1 MRSIFAFI
9 LVIHVQA
16 ISESSLIRRGELW
29 ASADLERLAGGLAD
43 SDATVIAES
52 LMSAGGV
59 SDEMRSKLKLSH
71 SNLKA
76 SLLKKKQRVWGD
88 ALKDSMDALR
98 QCVMNYEKRSEGN
111 ITGESSQEAMLSQ
124 LYAIAKDHRGCRV
137 MEDEAHTSV
146 SGCEYALR
154 KEQDDAKKCS
164 LGLDGQGH
172 GDCIDLLL
180 KVTSRE
186 EECKSFKE
194 DHKQLRERCHTAQAL
209 LETHACELSKKN
221 KVCEEYLQCQAKNT
235 PAFKEAKKVIKK
247 EEAKLIPETRAVEQI
262 ECILQAG
269 RFSVTECGGAAA
281 PAMKI
286 FTAMSVDDK
295 GRVTPEETM
304 LMAEDLRFPEP
315 PRSRACEA
323 WQGEEHLLEGF
334 YAGLPKGAPLKPC
347 ASTCCQ
353 GKSPQAVLLQEDFGS
368 FGPSGFVNGIP
379 VYAKTRQERMASPSL
394 SESATVAK
402 HHLPMSQPLLNTAG
416 SEIMDFET
424 LESVIGSFSKEA
436 EAKETDNS
444 HAQSHI
450 SPSSDDP
457 AAPAKAPAEE
467 KVARPAAPAPCPAP
481 AKAPAE
487 ERVARPAAPAPCP
500 SPHANAAKATVA
512 PAPCPSRNTTTTTAE
527 PTRVLAPTQPS
538 PAPCPTVNTT
548 TPCPTVT
555 TTTPCPTTTTTATTT
570 TTPCPTT
577 TETTTT
583 STVTMTTTTST
594 EETTVTETT
603 STLTTITET
612 ETETT
617 TQTLTSTATTVT
629 TTSTETTTTTR
640 TETSTTATRTST
652 TILTETTTSTT
663 TAEPTTTSKPVT
675 WQNFGAGTAAVI
687 GNDQP
692 CLGGHGRQNWIIK
705 LPDNWTDDKIKYL
718 AQQFPSEDRFV
729 GTPSKKGLPILIIW
743 ANQEELSVAL
753 HTVPGAEYVEVDSG
767 ISAVKEDFNAEFEPD
782 DGKPDPVPWG
792 LDRIDNEGELDGRY
806 TAGGPDGGRG
816 IHVYVFN
823 SGIRTTHGQF
833 GGRAIPTLE
842 VKSGKVVPCSSTDV
856 DCAVDNHGHGT
867 HQAGVIGG
875 GTVGVAQGSWLH
887 AVKILSDTGQGT
899 LSSFLMAADWLLVNA
914 NRPAVVN
921 LALSAEVHTGDA
933 RILKD
938 VIDRMVARD
947 IPVIVPAGQEN
958 DNACFYSPS
967 DVTAAITVGASGPD
981 DKRAA
986 FSSFGTCVDLFAP
999 GSKVVT
1005 AGIRSDRS
1013 YAVLSSTA
1021 LAASHVTGAV
1031 AMFLALAN
1039 GTAAQ
1044 DEVEKEIVRA
1054 AFAGL
1059 LKNVQDS
1066 PNKLLGIRWSALKPV
1081 LIGQSEPHA
1090 PPPGQAK
1097 KDFRKKCVRAP
1108 SAGLLCPSNAGDY
1121 GQRLGFDR
1129 FRDQFHITVEG
1140 NQVCAQRYDQEEDDF
1155 LPSTKY
1161 SASSFDEGGWTINL
1175 VVLCHQKLLA
1185 KTDKWLFTR
1194 LGDPGE
1200 PSVCAG
1206 SNPTDRSKLYYVAYE
1221 DVTQEADCKKLCQLR
1236 YGCKAFS
1243 LNGKTCEVWLK
1254 DAKSFLRLP
1263 KDYPTDNSVS
1273 CNRFIGRGS
1282 AGSGSLRLAAAPTKC
1297 LQVENDILKVTTC
1310 AHEETQ
1316 QFTWDGVGPITLT
1329 GKSGQCLTLTN
1340 KSAPVK
1346 MDACSADG
1354 PVPSQTFAFEGTGTI
1369 SWMDI
1374 ITHDKLCLATNGD
1387 GPMKISPC
1395 DIKSPSMQFF
1405 Y

>member
-1 MRSIFAFI
+1 MHNPGRALLI
-9 LVIHVQA
+9 LVLLTYVHA
-16 ISESSLIRRGELW
+16 ITDSSLIRRDDTTLTVSASNALELLQGEVAAKDADAAVILE
-29 ASADLERLAGGLAD
+29 SLVTLGGKVTDEIRNGLKTTEKKLKADLRE
-43 SDATVIAES
+43 
-52 LMSAGGV
+52 
-59 SDEMRSKLKLSH
+59 
-71 SNLKA
+71 
-76 SLLKKKQRVWGD
+76 KKQRVWVD
-88 ALKDSMDALR
+88 NLKESMDALK
-98 QCVMNYEKRSEGN
+98 QCVIKHEQRANASSVGGTSEG
-111 ITGESSQEAMLSQ
+111 SMVSQ
-124 LYAIAKDHRGCRV
+124 LYTMGNDHRNCRM
-137 MEDEAHTSV
+137 MEDQAKASIT
-146 SGCEYALR
+146 GCETALR
-154 KEQDDAKKCS
+154 KEEAEAVACS
-164 LGLDGQGH
+164 KGKGE
-172 GDCIDLLL
+172 GDCLEMLL
-180 KVTSRE
+180 KVTNRGA
-186 EECKSFKE
+186 ECKSYAD
-194 DHKQLRERCHTAQAL
+194 DHKQVRERCHYAQAL
-209 LETHACELSKKN
+209 LENAACELSKKN
-221 KVCEEYLQCQAKNT
+221 KICEDFLQCQSKHMLAYE
-235 PAFKEAKKVIKK
+235 EAKTIIKR
-247 EEAKLIPETRAVEQI
+247 EEEKLIPETSAVEQI
-262 ECILQAG
+262 DCILKAQTL
-269 RFSVTECGGAAA
+269 SVHGCGSAA
-281 PAMKI
+281 PSLKI
-286 FTAMSVDDK
+286 FTSMSVDDV
-295 GRVTPEETM
+295 GRVLPEQKM
-304 LMAEDLRFPEP
+304 LMAESEDLRFPEA

-323 WQGEEHLLEGF
+323 WQGEKNLLEGF
-334 YAGLPKGAPLKPC
+334 YAGLPKGALLNNC
-347 ASTCCQ
+347 NSECCQ
-353 GKSPQAVLLQEDFGS
+353 HQEAKQAVLLQDQAPDTRD
-368 FGPSGFVNGIP
+368 GPHGFLSGIP
-379 VYAKTRQERMASPSL
+379 VYASKLMRL
-394 SESATVAK
+394 SS
-402 HHLPMSQPLLNTAG
+402 
-416 SEIMDFET
+416 
-424 LESVIGSFSKEA
+424 SFSEVSQHMPLA
-436 EAKETDNS
+436 P
-444 HAQSHI
+444 HL
-450 SPSSDDP
+450 
-457 AAPAKAPAEE
+457 AAVAEE
-467 KVARPAAPAPCPAP
+467 DTMAPMRNQQQNETQEPDLDHAKLRSAAPAPCPSSV
-481 AKAPAE
+481 AKEA
-487 ERVARPAAPAPCP
+487 VKPAAPAPCP
-500 SPHANAAKATVA
+500 SVAKEAVKPVA
-512 PAPCPSRNTTTTTAE
+512 PAPCPSPIAKE
-527 PTRVLAPTQPS
+527 EIK
-538 PAPCPTVNTT
+538 PAPCPSPVAKEAVKPLAPA
-548 TPCPTVT
+548 PCPSPNQTVAAPMT
-555 TTTPCPTTTTTATTT
+555 TTTTTTATTFT
-570 TTPCPTT
+570 STT
-577 TETTTT
+577 TEERTVTLTTT
-583 STVTMTTTTST
+583 
-594 EETTVTETT
+594 
-603 STLTTITET
+603 TLTTITET
-612 ETETT
+612 ETSTTSTTTVTRTTTETT
-617 TQTLTSTATTVT
+617 TKTTTVTDTTTITLTST
-629 TTSTETTTTTR
+629 
-640 TETSTTATRTST
+640 TRTST
-652 TILTETTTSTT
+652 TVLTETTTSTT
-663 TAEPTTTSKPVT
+663 TAEATTTIEEVN
-675 WQNFGAGTAAVI
+675 WRNFGAGAADVI
-687 GNDQP
+687 GNNHP
-692 CLGGHGRQNWIIK
+692 CKELHGRENWIIK
-705 LPDNWTDDKIKYL
+705 LPETWTDDKIKQL
-718 AQQFPSEDRFV
+718 AEKFPSEDKYV
-729 GTPSKKGLPILIIW
+729 GHPSARGLPILIVW
-743 ANQEELSVAL
+743 ADQNELSAAL
-753 HTVPGAEYVEVDSG
+753 AEVPGAEYVEIDSEL
-767 ISAVKEDFNAEFEPD
+767 SADTEDFHAEFEPD
-782 DGKPDPVPWG
+782 AGKPDPVPWG

-816 IHVYVFN
+816 VHIYVMDT
-823 SGIRTTHGQF
+823 GIRTTHGQF